1 MNLLSPHQGAVA
13 VTDDLLALGRK
24 SFYLAFAYGG
34 TPGRV

>member
-1 MNLLSPHQGAVA
+1 MNLLSPHQGA

-24 SFYLAFAYGG
+24 YFYLAFAYGG